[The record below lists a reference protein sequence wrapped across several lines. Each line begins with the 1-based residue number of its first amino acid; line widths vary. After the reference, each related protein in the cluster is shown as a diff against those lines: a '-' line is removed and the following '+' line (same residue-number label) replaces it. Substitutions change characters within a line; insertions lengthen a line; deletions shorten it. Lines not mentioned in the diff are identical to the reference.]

1 MSFAKIMYRCGKSK
15 IKAIKK
21 GDNRKYSIVAFTYKI
36 SNKFIEDMQRIM
48 DFVEHKHIA
57 L

>member
-1 MSFAKIMYRCGKSK
+1 MYRCGKSK

-36 SNKFIEDMQRIM
+36 SNKFVEDFECIM
-48 DFVEHKHIA
+48 DFVEHNNIN
-57 L
+57 LPL